1 MRGLQA
7 MLRGHGIGK
16 LTGDGFRMP
25 GAFVI
30 IDGKVVVEHRATSAA
45 DRPDYLSML
54 SVAGSRF
61 RRSIEVPRPA
71 SKTSGLVREDSF
83 SVV

>member
-25 GAFVI
+25 GAFVL

-45 DRPDYLSML
+45 DRPDYMSML
-54 SVAGSRF
+54 SLAGSRI
-61 RRSIEVPRPA
+61 RRSSEIPQLA
-71 SKTSGLVREDSF
+71 SKHPELILVRS
-83 SVV
+83 

>member
-1 MRGLQA
+1 

-25 GAFVI
+25 GAFVL
-30 IDGKVVVEHRATSAA
+30 IDGGVVIEHRATSAA

-54 SVAGSRF
+54 SLAGARIG
-61 RRSIEVPRPA
+61 RSTKVPRPA
-71 SKTSGLVREDSF
+71 REFSKLALVSESGKIV
-83 SVV
+83 